1 MSILRSLHLPRPKR
15 FLYFLPLPLG
25 TTIIAYTLLINKIS
39 GLYGLLALL
48 TGASLTLPQ
57 LLMYIYSLLIAFLL
71 VTWLIPGI
79 SDKKPAEAVVFTWV
93 FGVDSLVN
101 AAFTGLFAAG
111 WYLNGPG
118 ATLYAHSINS
128 AGGNI
133 MGIRRNATTG
143 AVEGDQIPVVA
154 SDSSND
160 PASAAGQLP
169 AESVASITIIAVLW
183 LIRIYFFL
191 VVLAF
196 SRAVVRGEDF
206 DGNGAS
212 AGGRYTGFRSP
223 ALRGVS
229 AIEAETGWKGKIG
242 RALVGVNRGYW
253 EEEVKGGSEW
263 MRLGDAEERGRVRRG
278 GSMGDSVGSSRS
290 QSLRRD

>member
-1 MSILRSLHLPRPKR
+1 MQR

-25 TTIIAYTLLINKIS
+25 TTIIAYTLLINKTS

-48 TGASLTLPQ
+48 TGASLSLPQ

-71 VTWLIPGI
+71 ATWLIPGI

-93 FGVDSLVN
+93 FAVDSLVN
-101 AAFTGLFAAG
+101 AAFTGLFGAG

-118 ATLYAHSINS
+118 ATLYAHPINS
-128 AGGNI
+128 SGGNI
-133 MGIRRNATTG
+133 MEIRGNATTG
-143 AVEGDQIPVVA
+143 GVEGDQIPVVV
-154 SDSSND
+154 SGSSND
-160 PASAAGQLP
+160 PVVAAAAGQLP

-196 SRAVVRGEDF
+196 SRAVVRGEDV

-212 AGGRYTGFRSP
+212 AGGRYMGFRSP
-223 ALRGVS
+223 ALRGVN

-253 EEEVKGGSEW
+253 EEGGKGGSEW

-278 GSMGDSVGSSRS
+278 GSRGGSVGSSRS

>member
-1 MSILRSLHLPRPKR
+1 MSILRSLRLPRPKR

-39 GLYGLLALL
+39 GLYGLLTLL
-48 TGASLTLPQ
+48 TGASLSLPQ

-101 AAFTGLFAAG
+101 AAFTGLFGVG

-118 ATLYAHSINS
+118 ATLYAHPMNPS
-128 AGGNI
+128 GGHI
-133 MGIRRNATTG
+133 MGIRGNATTG
-143 AVEGDQIPVVA
+143 RVEGDQIPVV
-154 SDSSND
+154 SGNSND
-160 PASAAGQLP
+160 PAAAVTAGQLP

-196 SRAVVRGEDF
+196 SRAVVRGEDV
-206 DGNGAS
+206 DGNSAT
-212 AGGRYTGFRSP
+212 AGGRYMGFRSP
-223 ALRGVS
+223 ALRGVG

-253 EEEVKGGSEW
+253 EEGG
-263 MRLGDAEERGRVRRG
+263 
-278 GSMGDSVGSSRS
+278 
-290 QSLRRD
+290 

>member
-1 MSILRSLHLPRPKR
+1 QR

-39 GLYGLLALL
+39 GLYGLLTLL
-48 TGASLTLPQ
+48 TGASLSLPQ

-79 SDKKPAEAVVFTWV
+79 ADKKPAEAVVFTWV
-93 FGVDSLVN
+93 FGVDSVVN
-101 AAFTGLFAAG
+101 AAFTGLFGAG

-118 ATLYAHSINS
+118 ATLYAHPINPS
-128 AGGNI
+128 GGRI
-133 MGIRRNATTG
+133 MEIRGNATTG
-143 AVEGDQIPVVA
+143 GLEGGQIPVVN
-154 SDSSND
+154 SND
-160 PASAAGQLP
+160 PAAAVAAGQLP

-196 SRAVVRGEDF
+196 SRAVVRGEDV
-206 DGNGAS
+206 DENSAS
-212 AGGRYTGFRSP
+212 AGGRYMGFRSP

-253 EEEVKGGSEW
+253 EEEGKWGSEW

-278 GSMGDSVGSSRS
+278 GSRGESVGSSRS
-290 QSLRRD
+290 LSLRRD